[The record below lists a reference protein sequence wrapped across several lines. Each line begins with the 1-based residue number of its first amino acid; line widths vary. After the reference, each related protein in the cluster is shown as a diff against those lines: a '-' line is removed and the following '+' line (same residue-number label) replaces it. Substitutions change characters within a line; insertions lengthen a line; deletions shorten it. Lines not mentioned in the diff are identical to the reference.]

1 MADKGI
7 PFDVPTRANLLQGQR
22 LIDEQLREKAARDAK
37 LSPLDKAYAALEA
50 ARTFGSGI
58 LATVGSLPTRAIKGE
73 DAAQEY
79 INQRMY
85 IPTTEKGM
93 DYVGNVGNFLEQLE
107 TKYKLPP
114 VLPEAVALQNVMGPA
129 AKQATKQAAK
139 AAKPV
144 VGKALEEYMFKQGL
158 ALPAAEPSFNIPAGL
173 KPSEK
178 DKFVRVYNA
187 MESGDTIPRSTK
199 NVQEVVGD
207 EKDIARSLLTDP
219 TYKQLGQIPTE
230 DIDAALSA
238 RKRYRS
244 EPAKTPGKNAS
255 EQDWAKWGEAHGVNM
270 TRTPDVSLGITDL
283 TSKREVKIPGGL
295 EGTFTI
301 PDLFH
306 MKAQNINPASL
317 PKDVHDQLM
326 KKFIRTHNIENP
338 DEVDIFN
345 RLNFALL
352 SPNAPLTPNEFLA
365 QRARLVNKEEL
376 EALASRVGEQNLAQ
390 TAGEQLGVG
399 AAGRGGMGVAGTA
412 NLGNQATLAKLIL
425 EKPEM
430 FKIQPGETMRDVTM
444 RVMNQVPGLGPKTA
458 SLGTPWLDLNKA
470 NTSAVDLHMIR
481 NSYKRMLD
489 DPEVGEAFRER
500 MGSLLKTE
508 PTTEAILNVDPK
520 KVEDAAIGII
530 GGTDLSRMYRLKTGE
545 LNKIP
550 ASSTPDKLAY
560 EPKSFREFNPFYNK
574 VVDYVD
580 ESRGANPVIEL
591 FPEQWRKWDIYRQRI
606 EPHEFAHPD
615 FRKLPRQSWSEMADS
630 LSAHKEAGY
639 TQANDPV
646 MKDSDW
652 RKLYYGRV
660 SPEALLPLGAASAG
674 ALALEKLN
682 QDKPKEKSTYIS
694 DNPDTMMMEVE
705 DQKFV
710 GGGIAKAAK
719 TAAKSAV
726 ATRELEKQA
735 VLRAEAAAK
744 SAAKQA
750 LMPQYNEAVKGQTQ
764 KQNPLS
770 FEQWKAI
777 NYPEGTQGLQ
787 NAPQKQTF
795 KYPQEEAMRLA
806 QQRAALPIEQ
816 GGLGLPAN
824 NTPEQRAKAM
834 GFDLKTFHGTD
845 APDIKS
851 LDPKRTK
858 IIEGVFSTTNPSVA
872 STYAKGAAEK
882 GRAGSESAPNILP
895 LLLRSEAHPKT
906 PSSWNKDLIDR
917 FRNTRHKGVQRPES
931 EVAVTFDPDQIRSR
945 FAAFDPF
952 RKDAAT
958 AAAMGVAAPDLLAEE
973 NKAGGGSVNLDAMYM
988 AVNDAKFRRK

>member
-7 PFDVPTRANLLQGQR
+7 PFDVPTRANILQGQR
-22 LIDEQLREKAARDAK
+22 LIDEQLREKSARDAK

-114 VLPEAVALQNVMGPA
+114 VLPEATALQQVAGPA

-158 ALPAAEPSFNIPAGL
+158 ALPAAEPSFKIPAGL

-682 QDKPKEKSTYIS
+682 QDKPKEKSTHIS

-705 DQKFV
+705 DQKFGI
-710 GGGIAKAAK
+710 GGMAGKAV
-719 TAAKSAV
+719 KSAV
-726 ATRELEKQA
+726 ATRELEKQT

-764 KQNPLS
+764 KQKPLS

-795 KYPQEEAMRLA
+795 KYPQESLPAEERDANLAKFLEGSAVKDRVYHGTNSDIRKFSDRKLGQNTDSNASSEGFAQTARVGHWFNTRPMGDSPEMSKAGYTVDMPVYLSIKNPKREMSLDWLA
-806 QQRAALPIEQ
+806 QGLESKKGRTYRRELEKQGYDGLVLPDEEF
-816 GGLGLPAN
+816 GGESYVAFR
-824 NTPEQRAKAM
+824 PEQ
-834 GFDLKTFHGTD
+834 
-845 APDIKS
+845 IKS
-851 LDPKRTK
+851 AIGNRGTYDINEADITK
-858 IIEGVFSTTNPSVA
+858 A
-872 STYAKGAAEK
+872 S
-882 GRAGSESAPNILP
+882 
-895 LLLRSEAHPKT
+895 
-906 PSSWNKDLIDR
+906 
-917 FRNTRHKGVQRPES
+917 
-931 EVAVTFDPDQIRSR
+931 
-945 FAAFDPF
+945 
-952 RKDAAT
+952 
-958 AAAMGVAAPDLLAEE
+958 
-973 NKAGGGSVNLDAMYM
+973 GGSVNLDAMYM